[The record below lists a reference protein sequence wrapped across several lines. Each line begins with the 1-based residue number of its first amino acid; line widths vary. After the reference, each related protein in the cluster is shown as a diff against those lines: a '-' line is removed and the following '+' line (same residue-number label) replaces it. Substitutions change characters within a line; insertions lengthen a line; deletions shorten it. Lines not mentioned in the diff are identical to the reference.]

1 MTPALRPMNLG
12 EILDRAFQIYRSR
25 FFAFVGIGLI
35 PIFAAESVQLADR
48 TWLHVNSLVHPVGR
62 PELFLWNTVI
72 WLAYYHVFAVFSSL
86 IEPSSINVASSF
98 ILGEKCSLISSLRFV
113 AVRWRSYLWIA
124 LLKIS
129 AVLLLPELVII
140 VLGTAVFI
148 FADLTGLMKRDQ
160 MSIIPILILIVFVV
174 SLALFIWIG
183 ACLSL
188 SVPAAALENI
198 AGFRSLRRSWSL
210 GKGTRVRIWFV
221 WLILFLGSWALAWAL
236 EYLLGKSMLL
246 AGSLLHLAPL
256 MRSLYAP
263 AVFVLVTAI
272 YVVLGPILPIALT
285 LFYYDQRIRKEGFD
299 IERMI
304 EAAGLDERPALPA
317 GGQ

>member
-1 MTPALRPMNLG
+1 M
-12 EILDRAFQIYRSR
+12 
-25 FFAFVGIGLI
+25 
-35 PIFAAESVQLADR
+35 
-48 TWLHVNSLVHPVGR
+48 
-62 PELFLWNTVI
+62 
-72 WLAYYHVFAVFSSL
+72 
-86 IEPSSINVASSF
+86 
-98 ILGEKCSLISSLRFV
+98 
-113 AVRWRSYLWIA
+113 
-124 LLKIS
+124 
-129 AVLLLPELVII
+129 II

-285 LFYYDQRIRKEGFD
+285 LFYYCLLYTSRCV
-299 IERMI
+299 
-304 EAAGLDERPALPA
+304 
-317 GGQ
+317 